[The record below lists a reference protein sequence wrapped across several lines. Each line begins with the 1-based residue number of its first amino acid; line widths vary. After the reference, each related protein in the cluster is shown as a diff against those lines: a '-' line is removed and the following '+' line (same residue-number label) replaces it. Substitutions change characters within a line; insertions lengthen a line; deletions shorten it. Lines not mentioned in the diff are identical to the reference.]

1 MYYEYPKCSLSN
13 NLLYFQEFGHQEDIL
28 DVAYTPPHFLD
39 TSSYDGMVGCLFF
52 FYFIASAD
60 VWFIPGGNHEQ
71 NRITSFRQTIC
82 RNVSPESRARTL
94 NNFHGLCFALFSML
108 VALCR

>member
-28 DVAYTPPHFLD
+28 GVAYTPPHFLA

-60 VWFIPGGNHEQ
+60 VWFIPGDKHEQ
-71 NRITSFRQTIC
+71 NKLLHFVVRYAE
-82 RNVSPESRARTL
+82 NVSPESTARTL
-94 NNFHGLCFALFSML
+94 NNFHGLCFTLFSML
-108 VALCR
+108 VALYR